1 MTNQTIG
8 ERIAQL
14 RRKKNTTQ
22 EAMAE
27 QLGVTPQAVSKWE
40 NDISCPDITLLPPLA
55 ALLGVTVDELLGCE
69 EKPAAT
75 LLPEERRKPLSE
87 MIFRIYVNTH
97 DGDKVRV
104 NLPMSLVQ
112 LGLQIGAQM
121 PQVAG
126 SGVGDAMKNIDL
138 QQLIALVE
146 QGVVGKLVEVETAD
160 GDIVEIVV
168 E

>member
-1 MTNQTIG
+1 M
-8 ERIAQL
+8 
-14 RRKKNTTQ
+14 
-22 EAMAE
+22 
-27 QLGVTPQAVSKWE
+27 
-40 NDISCPDITLLPPLA
+40 
-55 ALLGVTVDELLGCE
+55 DELLGCE

-75 LLPEERRKPLSE
+75 LLPEEQRKPLSE
-87 MIFRIYVNTH
+87 MIFRIYVNTY

-121 PQVAG
+121 PQVTG

>member
-1 MTNQTIG
+1 M
-8 ERIAQL
+8 
-14 RRKKNTTQ
+14 
-22 EAMAE
+22 
-27 QLGVTPQAVSKWE
+27 
-40 NDISCPDITLLPPLA
+40 
-55 ALLGVTVDELLGCE
+55 TVDELLGCE

-112 LGLQIGAQM
+112 VGLQIGAQM
-121 PQVAG
+121 PQVTG

>member
-14 RRKKNTTQ
+14 RRKKNITQ

-97 DGDKVRV
+97 DGE
-104 NLPMSLVQ
+104 P
-112 LGLQIGAQM
+112 AH
-121 PQVAG
+121 VAG
-126 SGVGDAMKNIDL
+126 AGGAADRGADAAGHRQRRRGRDEKYRPAAADRAGGTGRGRQAGRGGDCRRGYRRDCGGI
-138 QQLIALVE
+138 
-146 QGVVGKLVEVETAD
+146 T
-160 GDIVEIVV
+160 
-168 E
+168 

>member
-1 MTNQTIG
+1 
-8 ERIAQL
+8 
-14 RRKKNTTQ
+14 
-22 EAMAE
+22 
-27 QLGVTPQAVSKWE
+27 
-40 NDISCPDITLLPPLA
+40 
-55 ALLGVTVDELLGCE
+55 
-69 EKPAAT
+69 
-75 LLPEERRKPLSE
+75 

-112 LGLQIGAQM
+112 VGLQIGTQM

>member
-14 RRKKNTTQ
+14 RRKKNITQ

-55 ALLGVTVDELLGCE
+55 ALLGVTVDELLGCA
-69 EKPAAT
+69 EKPVAT

-87 MIFRIYVNTH
+87 MFSAS
-97 DGDKVRV
+97 
-104 NLPMSLVQ
+104 MST
-112 LGLQIGAQM
+112 
-121 PQVAG
+121 PT
-126 SGVGDAMKNIDL
+126 
-138 QQLIALVE
+138 
-146 QGVVGKLVEVETAD
+146 TA
-160 GDIVEIVV
+160 IR
-168 E
+168 

>member
-14 RRKKNTTQ
+14 RRKKNITQ

-87 MIFRIYVNTH
+87 MIFRIYAPAT
-97 DGDKVRV
+97 R
-104 NLPMSLVQ
+104 LPMRLSLTLSRFTTRAVQ
-112 LGLQIGAQM
+112 LA
-121 PQVAG
+121 V
-126 SGVGDAMKNIDL
+126 SS
-138 QQLIALVE
+138 
-146 QGVVGKLVEVETAD
+146 
-160 GDIVEIVV
+160 
-168 E
+168 

>member
-14 RRKKNTTQ
+14 RRKKNITQ

-27 QLGVTPQAVSKWE
+27 Q
-40 NDISCPDITLLPPLA
+40 
-55 ALLGVTVDELLGCE
+55 LGVTVDELLGCE

-87 MIFRIYVNTH
+87 MIFRIYVNTY

-112 LGLQIGAQM
+112 VGLQIGAQM
-121 PQVAG
+121 PQVTG